1 MRKKTVFVKG
11 LPILVIL
18 LVVLFI
24 KSKPEIFDVP
34 VNRMLPNQIF
44 PRNVDR
50 RIGRQDVSSDGNAA
64 YSANDQPAVPK
75 EENKVFPNQNL
86 PSKDGERDKTTD
98 DKAASTADQPIVS
111 KEENKMLPNQNA
123 PNKDGGQDKTIDD
136 KATSSADQ
144 PSISK
149 ASPNQNPPNNDGGQ
163 EKRMDDKAAS
173 RANDRPIISQEKDKV
188 LPNQNPQN
196 KDRVQENKISD
207 NGPPSANQPIIS
219 NEKDKVLPNQNLP
232 NNDGRQD
239 KTTHDKATSSANDQP
254 DILKE
259 KDKVLP
265 NQNLPSNG
273 GQDKTTD
280 DKATSS
286 ANDQPDILKEKDKVL
301 PNQNLPNNDGGQ
313 DKTTD
318 DKATSSAND
327 QPNILK
333 EKDKVLPNQNLP
345 NNDGGQDK
353 TTHDKAASGANDQ
366 PDILKEKDKVLPN
379 QNLPNNDGGQ
389 DKTTHDKATSSAND
403 QPDILKEKD
412 KVLPNQNP
420 PNNNGGQEKRINDN
434 ASASQPI
441 ISNEKNHA
449 LPNQNPPQNDVRQN
463 KVSANNNATPPISPT
478 SSEKTI
484 AHILNRRLIYR
495 VGDEL
500 LLRIVARD
508 AFNRPKTIGGD
519 FFTTQLTTTSPV
531 QASTAGRITDY
542 GNGTYLARF
551 ILGWPGLVTAT
562 VRLVHSSEAV
572 SILKKSRSDKIRR
585 FFSCEFKDP
594 RTNSTEWTSCTFNQN
609 EKADYSRN
617 ICDFSRPDINVTWYC
632 HKPRTAPCKPP
643 IQCRQDRN
651 KSLGVDDLFSVEE
664 KALLE
669 GDKVEVPG
677 NISLNVRE
685 RDTGMVP
692 KGLPK
697 CGLHVPEPA
706 SEGYWYNGT
715 WFSLR
720 CRVQQGFDRE
730 AAVRCLRNK
739 TIYLQG
745 DSTLRQWYSEI
756 ARDINTVDNP
766 NKDKF
771 LGPRVTTNIT
781 NNINLHFRFHHFPV
795 GGPPPRPMNVFSFTA
810 DEIKNMIGGPD
821 VVIVLG
827 LWGHFSGE
835 PMETFVS
842 RMYGI
847 RHAIQ
852 HLHSRYPE
860 TKVFVRSSNTRGF
873 VTFSHLRD
881 NSNWYAYQV
890 LQETKEILGDLNVTI
905 LDVWDM
911 SVCQWH
917 EHSVHPHDE
926 VIKNH
931 LDMFYSYICP
941 Q

>member
-1 MRKKTVFVKG
+1 MRKKTMFVKG

-24 KSKPEIFDVP
+24 KSKPEVFDVP
-34 VNRMLPNQIF
+34 VNKMLPNQIF
-44 PRNVDR
+44 RRNMDR
-50 RIGRQDVSSDGNAA
+50 RLGQQEMSIPF
-64 YSANDQPAVPK
+64 SANDQPAVPK
-75 EENKVFPNQNL
+75 EENKVSPNQNL
-86 PSKDGERDKTTD
+86 PNKNGGQDKTIDDKAASSVDQPTVPKEENKVLPNQNLPNKNGERDKTTD
-98 DKAASTADQPIVS
+98 DKAASTADQPIAS
-111 KEENKMLPNQNA
+111 KEENKVLPNQNA

-173 RANDRPIISQEKDKV
+173 SVNDQPIISQEKDKV
-188 LPNQNPQN
+188 LPNQN
-196 KDRVQENKISD
+196 
-207 NGPPSANQPIIS
+207 
-219 NEKDKVLPNQNLP
+219 LP
-232 NNDGRQD
+232 NNNGGQEKRINDNAAPR
-239 KTTHDKATSSANDQP
+239 ANDQP
-254 DILKE
+254 DI
-259 KDKVLP
+259 
-265 NQNLPSNG
+265 
-273 GQDKTTD
+273 
-280 DKATSS
+280 
-286 ANDQPDILKEKDKVL
+286 IKEKDKVL

-318 DKATSSAND
+318 DKAASSAND
-327 QPNILK
+327 QPIITQ
-333 EKDKVLPNQNLP
+333 EKDKVLPNQNAP
-345 NNDGGQDK
+345 NKDGGQ
-353 TTHDKAASGANDQ
+353 
-366 PDILKEKDKVLPN
+366 ER
-379 QNLPNNDGGQ
+379 
-389 DKTTHDKATSSAND
+389 
-403 QPDILKEKD
+403 
-412 KVLPNQNP
+412 
-420 PNNNGGQEKRINDN
+420 RINDN

-441 ISNEKNHA
+441 ISNDKNNV

-463 KVSANNNATPPISPT
+463 KVSANNNAIPPISPT

-484 AHILNRRLIYR
+484 AHILNRRLTYR

-508 AFNRPKTIGGD
+508 AFNRPKTVGGD

-531 QASTAGRITDY
+531 QASTAGRIKDY

-585 FFSCEFKDP
+585 FFSCMFQDP
-594 RTNSTEWTSCTFNQN
+594 KTNSTEWTSCTFNQN
-609 EKADYSRN
+609 EKAEYSRN

-632 HKPRTAPCKPP
+632 HKPRSAPCEPP

-651 KSLGVDDLFSVEE
+651 KSLGVDDLFSAEE

-677 NISLNVRE
+677 NISLNVKE

-697 CGLHVPEPA
+697 CGLHLPEPA

-771 LGPRVTTNIT
+771 LGPRVTTNKT
-781 NNINLHFRFHHFPV
+781 NNIKLHFRFHHFPV